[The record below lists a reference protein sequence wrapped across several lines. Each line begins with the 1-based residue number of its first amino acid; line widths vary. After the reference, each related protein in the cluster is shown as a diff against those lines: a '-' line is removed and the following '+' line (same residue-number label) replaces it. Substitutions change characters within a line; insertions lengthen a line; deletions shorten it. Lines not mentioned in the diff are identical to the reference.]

1 MLNLAFYKSE
11 SVIRFSFVLYTT
23 RIRQNEFISE
33 KVSNKVCV
41 VRDVSCCNT
50 TDNFVESAALKNYIR

>member
-11 SVIRFSFVLYTT
+11 SVIRISFVLYTT
-23 RIRQNEFISE
+23 RICQNEFISE

-41 VRDVSCCNT
+41 VR
-50 TDNFVESAALKNYIR
+50 A